1 MKILLGI
8 SNRHL
13 HLTEED
19 YKVLFG
25 EEEIEK
31 IKDLVQP
38 GEFATDKKVTI
49 KTPKATIANVRL
61 LGPLRKYT
69 QVEISKTDSYVL
81 GINPPVRNSGDLDGA
96 ETITLVGPKGEV
108 TKENACI
115 IATRHIHIT
124 SADRKRFN
132 LEDKMFVKVRVN
144 SEKPTVFEEVHLKE
158 SDSYALEFHIDT
170 DDGNGVL
177 AKTGDYAE
185 IIVD

>member
-8 SNRHL
+8 SNRHI

-19 YKVLFG
+19 YKILYG
-25 EEEIEK
+25 EEKIEK
-31 IKDLVQP
+31 VRALVQP
-38 GEFATDKKVTI
+38 GEFATDKKLTI
-49 KTPKATIANVRL
+49 KTPKAAISNVRL

-69 QVEISKTDSYVL
+69 QVEISKTDSYTL

-96 ETITLVGPKGEV
+96 ETITLVGPNGEV

-124 SADRKRFN
+124 SSDRKRLN
-132 LEDKMFVKVRVN
+132 LEDRKFVKVRVN
-144 SEKPTVFEEVHLKE
+144 TEKPTIFEDVYLKE
-158 SDSYALEFHIDT
+158 SDNYELELHLDT
-170 DDGNGVL
+170 DDGNGAL

-185 IIVD
+185 IILD